1 MVKVTENVIEFLENM
16 VELENK
22 IIVSVVGAFKGI
34 DNEAV
39 TTALAGISLDSSKH
53 ALMYKSAISLLTSSS
68 AALNE
73 KQLDIQKDVI
83 TKHIKMEEA
92 VIQMLEKKLPS
103 IEDKKV
109 ELLLKAILADEKRHH
124 NLLKNLLEI
133 LVKGETITEGDW
145 WDAIWGD
152 VPGLWT

>member
-22 IIVSVVGAFKGI
+22 IIVSVVGALKGI

-73 KQLDIQKDVI
+73 EQLDIQKDVI

-103 IEDKKV
+103 IDDKKV
-109 ELLLKAILADEKRHH
+109 ELLLKAILSDEKRHH

>member
-1 MVKVTENVIEFLENM
+1 MTENVIEFLENM

-22 IIVSVVGAFKGI
+22 IIVSVVGALKGI

-73 KQLDIQKDVI
+73 EQLDIQKDVI

-103 IEDKKV
+103 IDDKKV

>member
-22 IIVSVVGAFKGI
+22 IIVSVVGALKGI

-73 KQLDIQKDVI
+73 EQLDIQKDVI

-103 IEDKKV
+103 IDDKKV

>member
-1 MVKVTENVIEFLENM
+1 VVKLTENFIEFLENM
-16 VELENK
+16 VELEKK
-22 IIVSVVGAFKGI
+22 IIESVACALKGI

-39 TTALAGISLDSSKH
+39 TTALSGISLDSSKH

-73 KQLDIQKDVI
+73 EQLDIQKDVI

-103 IEDKKV
+103 IDDKKV
-109 ELLLKAILADEKRHH
+109 ELLLKAILSDEKRHH
-124 NLLKNLLEI
+124 NLLTNLLEI

-152 VPGLWT
+152 VPGLWA

>member
-1 MVKVTENVIEFLENM
+1 VIKVTENFIEFLENM
-16 VELENK
+16 VERENK
-22 IIVSVVGAFKGI
+22 IIVSVAGALNGI

-73 KQLDIQKDVI
+73 EQLDIQKDVI

-103 IEDKKV
+103 IYDKKV
-109 ELLLKAILADEKRHH
+109 ELLLKAILSDEKRHH
-124 NLLKNLLEI
+124 NLLKNILEI

>member
-1 MVKVTENVIEFLENM
+1 MVKLTENFIEFLENM

-22 IIVSVVGAFKGI
+22 IIVSVAGALKGI

-39 TTALAGISLDSSKH
+39 TTALSGISLDSSKH
-53 ALMYKSAISLLTSSS
+53 ALMYKSAISLLTGSS

-73 KQLDIQKDVI
+73 EQLDIQKDVI